1 MVVCAVLIFD
11 DQNRVLLTQRADDS
25 TWCVP
30 GGSMELGETPEEA
43 AKRECYEET
52 GIIVN
57 DLKLINVI
65 SGENSHF
72 TYPNGD
78 EVYAVDIYY
87 ACHSF
92 SGTLKNQE
100 EEVIQAKFFE
110 KANLPKELSENDKVI
125 LSGFWNNEC

>member
-1 MVVCAVLIFD
+1 
-11 DQNRVLLTQRADDS
+11 
-25 TWCVP
+25 
-30 GGSMELGETPEEA
+30 MELGETPEEA

-87 ACHSF
+87 VCHSF

-100 EEVIQAKFFE
+100 EEVIQIKFFE
-110 KANLPKELSENDKVI
+110 KANLPKELSENDRVI
-125 LSGFWNNEC
+125 ISEFWNNEC